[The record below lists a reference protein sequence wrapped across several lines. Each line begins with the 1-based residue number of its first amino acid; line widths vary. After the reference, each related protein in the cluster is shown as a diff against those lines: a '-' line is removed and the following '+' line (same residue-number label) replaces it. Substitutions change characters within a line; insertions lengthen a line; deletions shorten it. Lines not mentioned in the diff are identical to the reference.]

1 MVGLGDWTIINRG
14 LERYV
19 LEFQFHLWGSEVHDL
34 EETKLMEL
42 QAEGEK

>member
-1 MVGLGDWTIINRG
+1 MVGLGDWTIINRD

-19 LEFQFHLWGSEVHDL
+19 LEFLFRLCGSEVHDL

-42 QAEGEK
+42 QAEAEK